1 MAQGEKIIMFSIE
14 FEIVLVIILSAVTCS
29 IPGAFLVMRKNY
41 YAADT
46 TNRSSMLGIAA
57 ALIFSSYLSSPL
69 VIIFGSITAVLAMIL
84 VKKIKDFTMFRAK
97 GLSIII
103 SSAFLCFGILIAANV
118 SFSSTSNFDLS
129 IIYLGET
136 AFTYFNRLIIFG
148 VDIGSYALYAISL
161 VLIINIIIITVFYK
175 EFKIDGVDKNY
186 AASIEMRESTID
198 YLLLI
203 MTSLSVSV
211 SFQTA
216 GIFMTSAFI
225 LGPAAT
231 ALFYTKRLSSL
242 AFVSVFISSVA
253 CLAGFGIAW
262 PNEVS
267 ISGTIVSF
275 LGVLFVVSV
284 IFSPEEGL
292 LKKYFDNLT
301 TQKRLEEYII
311 MDILNSEII
320 DCKEKNINEVISY
333 SLKWKLMRVSYI
345 MNKLKSENKIEIVQ
359 DKVQLTEEGKDILN
373 RFLAAQHCF
382 Y

>member
-1 MAQGEKIIMFSIE
+1 MFSIE
-14 FEIVLVIILSAVTCS
+14 FEIIIVIILSAITCS

-46 TNRSSMLGIAA
+46 TNRSAMLGIAV

-69 VIIFGSITAVLAMIL
+69 VIILGSLTAGLAMIL
-84 VKKIKDFTMFRAK
+84 IKKIKDFTSFRAK
-97 GLSIII
+97 GLSIIV
-103 SSAFLCFGILIAANV
+103 SSAFLCFGILIASNF
-118 SFSSTSNFDLS
+118 SFTNATNFDLS

-136 AFTYFNRLIIFG
+136 AFTYFNRLRVFG

-186 AASIEMRESTID
+186 AASIQMKESTID

-231 ALFYTKRLSSL
+231 ALFYTKRLSTL

-275 LGVLFVVSV
+275 LGVLFIASV
-284 IFSPEEGL
+284 LFSPEEGL
-292 LKKYFDNLT
+292 LKKHFDNLT

-311 MDILNSEII
+311 MDILNSESI
-320 DCKEKNINEVISY
+320 DCREKNVNEAISS
-333 SLKWKLMRVSYI
+333 SLKWKLMKVSYI
-345 MNKLKSENKIEIVQ
+345 MNKLKAENKIEIVQ
-359 DKVQLTEEGKDILN
+359 NKVQLTEEGKSVLN
-373 RFLAAQHCF
+373 KFLSAQHCF
-382 Y
+382 H

>member
-1 MAQGEKIIMFSIE
+1 MFSIE
-14 FEIVLVIILSAVTCS
+14 FEIVIVIILSAITCS

-46 TNRSSMLGIAA
+46 TNRSAMLGIAV

-69 VIIFGSITAVLAMIL
+69 VIILGSLTAGLAMIL
-84 VKKIKDFTMFRAK
+84 IKKLKDFTSFRAK

-103 SSAFLCFGILIAANV
+103 SSAFLCFGILIAANF
-118 SFSSTSNFDLS
+118 SFNNTINFDLS

-136 AFTYFNRLIIFG
+136 AFTYFNRLRVFG
-148 VDIGSYALYAISL
+148 VDIGSYALYAVSL
-161 VLIINIIIITVFYK
+161 VLIINIVIVMVFYK

-186 AASIEMRESTID
+186 ASSIEMKESTID

-231 ALFYTKRLSSL
+231 ALFYTKRLSTL
-242 AFVSVFISSVA
+242 EFISVFISSVA

-275 LGVLFVVSV
+275 IGILFIVSV
-284 IFSPEEGL
+284 LFSPEEGI
-292 LKKYFDNLT
+292 LKKHFDNLT

-320 DCKEKNINEVISY
+320 DCREKNINEEISS
-333 SLKWKLMRVSYI
+333 SLKWKLMKVSYI
-345 MNKLKSENKIEIVQ
+345 MNKLKAENKIETVQ
-359 DKVQLTEEGKDILN
+359 YKVQLTEEGKSILN
-373 RFLAAQHCF
+373 KFLSAQHCF
-382 Y
+382 H

>member
-1 MAQGEKIIMFSIE
+1 MFSIE
-14 FEIVLVIILSAVTCS
+14 FEIIIVIILSAITCS

-46 TNRSSMLGIAA
+46 TNRSAMLGIAV

-69 VIIFGSITAVLAMIL
+69 VIILGSLTAGLAMIL
-84 VKKIKDFTMFRAK
+84 IKKIKDFTSFRAK
-97 GLSIII
+97 GLSIIV
-103 SSAFLCFGILIAANV
+103 SSAFLCFGILIASNF
-118 SFSSTSNFDLS
+118 SFTNATNFDLS

-136 AFTYFNRLIIFG
+136 AFTYFNRLRVFG

-186 AASIEMRESTID
+186 AASIQMKESTID

-242 AFVSVFISSVA
+242 AFVSVFISSIA

-275 LGVLFVVSV
+275 IGILFIVSV
-284 IFSPEEGL
+284 LFSPEEGL
-292 LKKYFDNLT
+292 LKKHFDNLT

-320 DCKEKNINEVISY
+320 DCREKNVNEAISS
-333 SLKWKLMRVSYI
+333 SLKWKLMKVSYI
-345 MNKLKSENKIEIVQ
+345 MNKLKAENKIEIVQ
-359 DKVQLTEEGKDILN
+359 NKVQLTEEGKSILN
-373 RFLAAQHCF
+373 KFLSAQHCF
-382 Y
+382 H

>member
-1 MAQGEKIIMFSIE
+1 MFSIE
-14 FEIVLVIILSAVTCS
+14 FEIIIVIILSAITCS

-46 TNRSSMLGIAA
+46 TNRSAMLGIAV

-69 VIIFGSITAVLAMIL
+69 VIILGSLTAGLAMIL
-84 VKKIKDFTMFRAK
+84 IKKIKDFTSFRAK
-97 GLSIII
+97 GLSIIV
-103 SSAFLCFGILIAANV
+103 SSAFLCFGILIASNF
-118 SFSSTSNFDLS
+118 SFTNATNFDLS

-136 AFTYFNRLIIFG
+136 AFTYFNRLRVFG

-186 AASIEMRESTID
+186 AASIQMKESTID

-242 AFVSVFISSVA
+242 AFVSVFISSIA

-275 LGVLFVVSV
+275 IGILFIVSV
-284 IFSPEEGL
+284 LFSPEEGL
-292 LKKYFDNLT
+292 LKKHFDNLT

-320 DCKEKNINEVISY
+320 DCREKNVNEAISS
-333 SLKWKLMRVSYI
+333 SLKWKLMKVSYI
-345 MNKLKSENKIEIVQ
+345 MNKLKAENKIEIVQ
-359 DKVQLTEEGKDILN
+359 NKVQLTEEGKSILN
-373 RFLAAQHCF
+373 KFLSSQHCF
-382 Y
+382 H

>member
-1 MAQGEKIIMFSIE
+1 MFSIE
-14 FEIVLVIILSAVTCS
+14 FEIVIVIILSAITCS
-29 IPGAFLVMRKNY
+29 IPGAFLVMRRNY

-46 TNRSSMLGIAA
+46 TNRSAMLGIAV

-69 VIIFGSITAVLAMIL
+69 VIILGSITSGLAMIL
-84 VKKIKDFTMFRAK
+84 IKKIKEFTSFRAK

-103 SSAFLCFGILIAANV
+103 SSAFLCFGILIAANL
-118 SFSSTSNFDLS
+118 SFNNTTNFDLS

-136 AFTYFNRLIIFG
+136 AFTYFNRLRVFG
-148 VDIGSYALYAISL
+148 VDIGSYALYAVSFIL
-161 VLIINIIIITVFYK
+161 VINIILVTVFYK

-186 AASIEMRESTID
+186 AASIEMKESTID

-231 ALFYTKRLSSL
+231 ALFYTKRLSTL

-275 LGVLFVVSV
+275 LGVLFIVSV

-292 LKKYFDNLT
+292 VKKYFDNLT
-301 TQKRLEEYII
+301 AQKRLEEYII

-320 DCKEKNINEVISY
+320 DCREKHINEEISS
-333 SLKWKLMRVSYI
+333 SLKWKLMKVSYI
-345 MNKLKSENKIEIVQ
+345 MNKLKAENKIEIVQ
-359 DKVQLTEEGKDILN
+359 NKVQLTEEGKTILN
-373 RFLAAQHCF
+373 KFLSAQHCF
-382 Y
+382 HSQ

>member
-1 MAQGEKIIMFSIE
+1 MFSIE
-14 FEIVLVIILSAVTCS
+14 FEIVIVIILSAITCS
-29 IPGAFLVMRKNY
+29 IPGAFLVMRRNY

-46 TNRSSMLGIAA
+46 TNRSAMLGIAV

-69 VIIFGSITAVLAMIL
+69 VIILGSITSGLAMIL
-84 VKKIKDFTMFRAK
+84 IKKIKEFTSFRAK

-103 SSAFLCFGILIAANV
+103 SSAFLCFGILIAANL
-118 SFSSTSNFDLS
+118 SFNNTTNFDLS

-136 AFTYFNRLIIFG
+136 AFTYFNRLRVFG
-148 VDIGSYALYAISL
+148 VDIGSYALYAVSFVL
-161 VLIINIIIITVFYK
+161 VINIILVTVFYK

-186 AASIEMRESTID
+186 AASIEMKESTID

-231 ALFYTKRLSSL
+231 ALFYTKRLSTL

-275 LGVLFVVSV
+275 LGVLFIVSV

-292 LKKYFDNLT
+292 VKKYFDNLT
-301 TQKRLEEYII
+301 AQKRLEEYII

-320 DCKEKNINEVISY
+320 DCREKHINEEISS
-333 SLKWKLMRVSYI
+333 SLKWKLMKVSYI
-345 MNKLKSENKIEIVQ
+345 MNKLKAENKIEIVQ
-359 DKVQLTEEGKDILN
+359 NKVQLTEEGKTILN
-373 RFLAAQHCF
+373 KFLSAQHCF

>member
-1 MAQGEKIIMFSIE
+1 MFSIE
-14 FEIVLVIILSAVTCS
+14 FEIVIVIILSAITCS

-46 TNRSSMLGIAA
+46 TNRSAMLGIAV

-69 VIIFGSITAVLAMIL
+69 VIILGSFTAGLAMIL
-84 VKKIKDFTMFRAK
+84 IKKLKDFTSFRAK

-103 SSAFLCFGILIAANV
+103 SSAFLCFGILIASNF
-118 SFSSTSNFDLS
+118 SFNNATNFDLS

-136 AFTYFNRLIIFG
+136 AFTYFNRLRVFG

-161 VLIINIIIITVFYK
+161 VLIINIVIIMIFYK
-175 EFKIDGVDKNY
+175 EFKIDGVDKSY
-186 AASIEMRESTID
+186 AASIEMKESTID

-231 ALFYTKRLSSL
+231 ALFYTKRLSTL
-242 AFVSVFISSVA
+242 AFVSVFISSIA

-275 LGVLFVVSV
+275 IGILFIVSV
-284 IFSPEEGL
+284 LFSPEEGL
-292 LKKYFDNLT
+292 LKKHFDNLT

-311 MDILNSEII
+311 MDILNSEIV
-320 DCKEKNINEVISY
+320 DCREKHINEELSS
-333 SLKWKLMRVSYI
+333 SLKWKLMKVSYI
-345 MNKLKSENKIEIVQ
+345 MNKLKAENKIEIVQ
-359 DKVQLTEEGKDILN
+359 DKVQLTVEGKSILN
-373 RFLAAQHCF
+373 KFLSAQHCF
-382 Y
+382 H

>member
-1 MAQGEKIIMFSIE
+1 MFSIE
-14 FEIVLVIILSAVTCS
+14 FEIVIVIILSAITCS

-46 TNRSSMLGIAA
+46 TNRSAMLGIAV

-69 VIIFGSITAVLAMIL
+69 VIILGSLTAGLAMIL
-84 VKKIKDFTMFRAK
+84 IKKLKDFTSFRAK

-103 SSAFLCFGILIAANV
+103 SSAFLCFGILIAANF
-118 SFSSTSNFDLS
+118 SFNNTINFDLS

-136 AFTYFNRLIIFG
+136 AFTYFNRLRVFG
-148 VDIGSYALYAISL
+148 VDIGSYALYAVSL
-161 VLIINIIIITVFYK
+161 VLIINIVIVMVFYK

-186 AASIEMRESTID
+186 AASIEMKESTID
-198 YLLLI
+198 YILLI

-231 ALFYTKRLSSL
+231 ALFYTKRLSTL
-242 AFVSVFISSVA
+242 AFISVFISSVA

-275 LGVLFVVSV
+275 IGILFIVSV
-284 IFSPEEGL
+284 LFSPEEGI
-292 LKKYFDNLT
+292 LKKHFDNLT

-320 DCKEKNINEVISY
+320 DCREKNINEEIS
-333 SLKWKLMRVSYI
+333 STLKWKLMKVSYI
-345 MNKLKSENKIEIVQ
+345 MNKLKAENKIETVQ
-359 DKVQLTEEGKDILN
+359 DKVQLTEEGKSILN
-373 RFLAAQHCF
+373 KFLSAQHCF
-382 Y
+382 H

>member
-1 MAQGEKIIMFSIE
+1 MFSIE
-14 FEIVLVIILSAVTCS
+14 FEIIIVIILSAITCS

-46 TNRSSMLGIAA
+46 TNRSAMLGIAV

-69 VIIFGSITAVLAMIL
+69 VIILGSLTAGLAMIL
-84 VKKIKDFTMFRAK
+84 IKKIKDFTSFRAK
-97 GLSIII
+97 GLSIIV
-103 SSAFLCFGILIAANV
+103 SSAFLCFGILIASNF
-118 SFSSTSNFDLS
+118 SFTNATNFDLS

-136 AFTYFNRLIIFG
+136 AFTYFNRLRVFG

-186 AASIEMRESTID
+186 AASIQMKESTID

-242 AFVSVFISSVA
+242 AFVSVFISSIA

-275 LGVLFVVSV
+275 LGILFIASVL
-284 IFSPEEGL
+284 FSPEEGL

-320 DCKEKNINEVISY
+320 DCREKNVNEAISS
-333 SLKWKLMRVSYI
+333 SLKWKLMKVSYI
-345 MNKLKSENKIEIVQ
+345 MNKLKAENKIEIVQ
-359 DKVQLTEEGKDILN
+359 NKVQLTEEGKSILN
-373 RFLAAQHCF
+373 KFLSAQHCF
-382 Y
+382 H

>member
-1 MAQGEKIIMFSIE
+1 MFSIE
-14 FEIVLVIILSAVTCS
+14 FEIIIVIILSAITCS

-46 TNRSSMLGIAA
+46 TNRSAMLGIAV

-69 VIIFGSITAVLAMIL
+69 VIILGSLTAGLAMIL
-84 VKKIKDFTMFRAK
+84 IKKIKDFTSFRAK
-97 GLSIII
+97 GLSIIV
-103 SSAFLCFGILIAANV
+103 SSAFLCFGILIASNF
-118 SFSSTSNFDLS
+118 SFTNATNFDLS

-136 AFTYFNRLIIFG
+136 AFTYFNRLRVFG

-186 AASIEMRESTID
+186 AASIQMKESTID

-275 LGVLFVVSV
+275 LGILFIVSVLFL
-284 IFSPEEGL
+284 PEEGL
-292 LKKYFDNLT
+292 LKKHFDNLT

-320 DCKEKNINEVISY
+320 DCREKNVNEAISS
-333 SLKWKLMRVSYI
+333 SLKWKLMKVSYI
-345 MNKLKSENKIEIVQ
+345 MNKLKAENKIEIVQ
-359 DKVQLTEEGKDILN
+359 NKVQLTEEGKSVLN
-373 RFLAAQHCF
+373 KFLSAQHCF
-382 Y
+382 H

>member
-1 MAQGEKIIMFSIE
+1 MFSIE
-14 FEIVLVIILSAVTCS
+14 FEIVIVIILSAITCS

-46 TNRSSMLGIAA
+46 TNRSAMLGIAV

-69 VIIFGSITAVLAMIL
+69 EIILGSFTAGLGMIL
-84 VKKIKDFTMFRAK
+84 IKKLKDFTSFRAK

-103 SSAFLCFGILIAANV
+103 SSAFLCFGILIASNF
-118 SFSSTSNFDLS
+118 SFNNATNFDLS

-136 AFTYFNRLIIFG
+136 AFTYFNRLRVFG

-161 VLIINIIIITVFYK
+161 VLIINIVIIMIFYK
-175 EFKIDGVDKNY
+175 EFKIDGVDKSY
-186 AASIEMRESTID
+186 AASIEMKESTID

-231 ALFYTKRLSSL
+231 ALFYTKRLSTL
-242 AFVSVFISSVA
+242 AFVSVFISSIA

-275 LGVLFVVSV
+275 IGILFIVSV
-284 IFSPEEGL
+284 LFSPEEGL
-292 LKKYFDNLT
+292 LKKHFDNLT

-320 DCKEKNINEVISY
+320 DCREKHINEELSS
-333 SLKWKLMRVSYI
+333 SLKWKLMKVSYI
-345 MNKLKSENKIEIVQ
+345 MNKLKAENKIEIVQ
-359 DKVQLTEEGKDILN
+359 DKVQLTEEGKSILN
-373 RFLAAQHCF
+373 KFLSAQHCF
-382 Y
+382 H

>member
-1 MAQGEKIIMFSIE
+1 MFSIE
-14 FEIVLVIILSAVTCS
+14 FEIIIVIILSAITCS

-46 TNRSSMLGIAA
+46 TNRSAMLGIAV

-69 VIIFGSITAVLAMIL
+69 VIILGSLTAGLAMIL
-84 VKKIKDFTMFRAK
+84 IKKIKDFTSFRAK
-97 GLSIII
+97 GLSIIV
-103 SSAFLCFGILIAANV
+103 SSAFLCFGILIV
-118 SFSSTSNFDLS
+118 SNFSFTNATNFDLS

-136 AFTYFNRLIIFG
+136 AFTYFNRLRVFG

-186 AASIEMRESTID
+186 AASIQMKESTID

-275 LGVLFVVSV
+275 LGILFIASVL
-284 IFSPEEGL
+284 FSPEEGL
-292 LKKYFDNLT
+292 LKKHFDNLT

-320 DCKEKNINEVISY
+320 DCREKNVNEAISS
-333 SLKWKLMRVSYI
+333 SLKWKLMKVSYI
-345 MNKLKSENKIEIVQ
+345 MNKLKAENKIEIVQ
-359 DKVQLTEEGKDILN
+359 NKVQLTEEGKSILN
-373 RFLAAQHCF
+373 KFLSAQHCF
-382 Y
+382 H

>member
-1 MAQGEKIIMFSIE
+1 MFSIE
-14 FEIVLVIILSAVTCS
+14 FEIVIVIILSAITCS

-46 TNRSSMLGIAA
+46 ANRSAMLGIAA

-69 VIIFGSITAVLAMIL
+69 VIILGSITAGLAVFLI
-84 VKKIKDFTMFRAK
+84 KKIKDFTSFKAK

-103 SSAFLCFGILIAANV
+103 SSAFLCFGILIAANF
-118 SFSSTSNFDLS
+118 SFNSAANFDLS

-136 AFTYFNRLIIFG
+136 AFTYFNRLRVFG
-148 VDIGSYALYAISL
+148 TDIGSYAFYAVSL
-161 VLIINIIIITVFYK
+161 VLIINIIIIIVFYK

-186 AASIEMRESTID
+186 AASIEMKESTID

-231 ALFYTKRLSSL
+231 ALFYTKRLSIL
-242 AFVSVFISSVA
+242 AFVSVFISSAA
-253 CLAGFGIAW
+253 CLAGFGTAW

-275 LGVLFVVSV
+275 LGVLFIVSV
-284 IFSPEEGL
+284 IFSPEDGI

-320 DCKEKNINEVISY
+320 DCIEKNINEEIAF
-333 SLKWKLMRVSYI
+333 SLKWKLIKVSYI
-345 MNKLKSENKIEIVQ
+345 MNKLKAENKIETVN
-359 DKVQLTEEGKDILN
+359 DKVQLTEEGKLILN
-373 RFLAAQHCF
+373 KFLEAQHCF
-382 Y
+382 H

>member
-1 MAQGEKIIMFSIE
+1 MFSIE
-14 FEIVLVIILSAVTCS
+14 FEIIIVIILSAITCS

-46 TNRSSMLGIAA
+46 TNRSAMLGIAV

-69 VIIFGSITAVLAMIL
+69 VIILGSLTAGLAMIL
-84 VKKIKDFTMFRAK
+84 IKKIKDFTSFRAK
-97 GLSIII
+97 GLSIIV
-103 SSAFLCFGILIAANV
+103 SSAFLCFGILIASNF
-118 SFSSTSNFDLS
+118 SFTNATNFDLS

-136 AFTYFNRLIIFG
+136 AFTYFNRLRVFG

-186 AASIEMRESTID
+186 AASIQMKESTID

-275 LGVLFVVSV
+275 LGVLFIASV
-284 IFSPEEGL
+284 LFSPEEGL
-292 LKKYFDNLT
+292 LKKHFDNLT

-311 MDILNSEII
+311 MDILNSESI
-320 DCKEKNINEVISY
+320 DCREKNVNEAISS
-333 SLKWKLMRVSYI
+333 SLKWKLMKVSYI
-345 MNKLKSENKIEIVQ
+345 MNKLKAENKIEIVQ
-359 DKVQLTEEGKDILN
+359 NKVQLTEEGKSVLN
-373 RFLAAQHCF
+373 KFLSAQHCF
-382 Y
+382 H

>member
-1 MAQGEKIIMFSIE
+1 MFSIE
-14 FEIVLVIILSAVTCS
+14 FEIVIVIILSAITCS

-46 TNRSSMLGIAA
+46 TNRSAMLGIAV

-69 VIIFGSITAVLAMIL
+69 VIILGSFTAGLAMIL
-84 VKKIKDFTMFRAK
+84 IKKLKDFTSFRAK

-103 SSAFLCFGILIAANV
+103 SSAFLCFGILIASNF
-118 SFSSTSNFDLS
+118 SFNNATNFDLS

-136 AFTYFNRLIIFG
+136 AFTYFNRLRVFG

-161 VLIINIIIITVFYK
+161 VLIINIVIIMIFYK
-175 EFKIDGVDKNY
+175 EFKIDGVDKSY
-186 AASIEMRESTID
+186 AASIEMKESTID

-231 ALFYTKRLSSL
+231 ALFYTKRLSTL
-242 AFVSVFISSVA
+242 AFVSVFISSIA

-275 LGVLFVVSV
+275 IGILFIVSV
-284 IFSPEEGL
+284 LFSPEEGL
-292 LKKYFDNLT
+292 LKKHFDNLT

-320 DCKEKNINEVISY
+320 DCREKHINEELSS
-333 SLKWKLMRVSYI
+333 SLKWKLMKVSYI
-345 MNKLKSENKIEIVQ
+345 MNKLKAENKIEIVQ
-359 DKVQLTEEGKDILN
+359 DKVQLTEEGKLILN
-373 RFLAAQHCF
+373 KFLSAQHCF
-382 Y
+382 H

>member
-1 MAQGEKIIMFSIE
+1 MFSIE
-14 FEIVLVIILSAVTCS
+14 FEIIIVIILSAITCS

-46 TNRSSMLGIAA
+46 TNRSAMLGIAV

-69 VIIFGSITAVLAMIL
+69 VIILGSLTAGLAMIL
-84 VKKIKDFTMFRAK
+84 IKEIKDFTSFRAK
-97 GLSIII
+97 GLSIIV
-103 SSAFLCFGILIAANV
+103 SSAFLCFGILIASNF
-118 SFSSTSNFDLS
+118 SFTNATNFDLS

-136 AFTYFNRLIIFG
+136 AFTYFNRLRVFG

-186 AASIEMRESTID
+186 AASIQMKESTID

-231 ALFYTKRLSSL
+231 ALFYTKRLSTL
-242 AFVSVFISSVA
+242 AFVSVFISSIA

-275 LGVLFVVSV
+275 LGILFIASVL
-284 IFSPEEGL
+284 FSPEEGL
-292 LKKYFDNLT
+292 LKKHFDNLT

-320 DCKEKNINEVISY
+320 DCREKNVNEAISS
-333 SLKWKLMRVSYI
+333 SLKWKLMKVSYI
-345 MNKLKSENKIEIVQ
+345 MNKLKAENKIEIVQ
-359 DKVQLTEEGKDILN
+359 NKVQLTEEGKSILN
-373 RFLAAQHCF
+373 KFLSAQHCF
-382 Y
+382 H

>member
-1 MAQGEKIIMFSIE
+1 MFSIE
-14 FEIVLVIILSAVTCS
+14 FEIIIVIILSAITCS

-46 TNRSSMLGIAA
+46 TNRSAMLGIAV

-69 VIIFGSITAVLAMIL
+69 VIILGSLTAGLAMIL
-84 VKKIKDFTMFRAK
+84 IKKIKDFTSFRAK
-97 GLSIII
+97 GLSIIV
-103 SSAFLCFGILIAANV
+103 SSAFLCFGILIASNF
-118 SFSSTSNFDLS
+118 SFTNATNFDLS

-136 AFTYFNRLIIFG
+136 AFTYFNRLRVFG

-186 AASIEMRESTID
+186 AASIQMKEITID

-231 ALFYTKRLSSL
+231 ALFYTKRLSTL
-242 AFVSVFISSVA
+242 AFVSVFISSIA

-275 LGVLFVVSV
+275 LGILFIASVL
-284 IFSPEEGL
+284 FSPEEGL
-292 LKKYFDNLT
+292 LKKHFDNLT

-320 DCKEKNINEVISY
+320 DCREKNVNEAISS
-333 SLKWKLMRVSYI
+333 SLKWKLMKVSYI
-345 MNKLKSENKIEIVQ
+345 MNKLKAENKIEIVQ
-359 DKVQLTEEGKDILN
+359 NKVQLTEEGKSILN
-373 RFLAAQHCF
+373 KFLSAQHCF
-382 Y
+382 H

>member
-1 MAQGEKIIMFSIE
+1 MFSIE
-14 FEIVLVIILSAVTCS
+14 FEIVIVIILSAITCS

-46 TNRSSMLGIAA
+46 TNRSAMLGIAV

-69 VIIFGSITAVLAMIL
+69 VIILGSITAGLAMIL
-84 VKKIKDFTMFRAK
+84 IKKLKDFTSFRAK

-118 SFSSTSNFDLS
+118 SFNNTANFDLS

-136 AFTYFNRLIIFG
+136 AFTYFNRLRVFG
-148 VDIGSYALYAISL
+148 VDIGSYALYAVSL
-161 VLIINIIIITVFYK
+161 VLIINIIIIMVFYK

-231 ALFYTKRLSSL
+231 ALFYTKRLSTL
-242 AFVSVFISSVA
+242 AVVSVFIASVS

-275 LGVLFVVSV
+275 LGILFIVSV
-284 IFSPEEGL
+284 IFSPEEGI
-292 LKKYFDNLT
+292 LKKHFDNLT
-301 TQKRLEEYII
+301 AQKRLEEYII
-311 MDILNSEII
+311 MDILNSDII
-320 DCKEKNINEVISY
+320 DCREKNVNEEISS
-333 SLKWKLMRVSYI
+333 SLKWKLMKVSYI
-345 MNKLKSENKIEIVQ
+345 MNKLKAENKIETVQ
-359 DKVQLTEEGKDILN
+359 DKVQLTEEGKVILN
-373 RFLAAQHCF
+373 KFLSTQHCF
-382 Y
+382 H

>member
-1 MAQGEKIIMFSIE
+1 MFSIE
-14 FEIVLVIILSAVTCS
+14 FEIVIVIILSAITCS

-46 TNRSSMLGIAA
+46 TNRSAMLGIAV

-69 VIIFGSITAVLAMIL
+69 VIILGSFTAGLAMIL
-84 VKKIKDFTMFRAK
+84 IKKLKDFTSFRAK

-103 SSAFLCFGILIAANV
+103 SSAFLCFGILIASNF
-118 SFSSTSNFDLS
+118 SFNNATNFDLS

-136 AFTYFNRLIIFG
+136 AFTYFNRLRVFG

-161 VLIINIIIITVFYK
+161 VLIINIVIIMIFYK
-175 EFKIDGVDKNY
+175 EFKIDGVDKSY
-186 AASIEMRESTID
+186 AASIEMKESTID

-231 ALFYTKRLSSL
+231 ALFYTKRLSTL
-242 AFVSVFISSVA
+242 AFVSVFISSIA

-275 LGVLFVVSV
+275 IGILFIVSV
-284 IFSPEEGL
+284 LFSPEEGL
-292 LKKYFDNLT
+292 LKKHFDNLT

-320 DCKEKNINEVISY
+320 DCREKHINEELSS
-333 SLKWKLMRVSYI
+333 SLKWKLMKVSYI
-345 MNKLKSENKIEIVQ
+345 MNKLKAENKIEIVQ
-359 DKVQLTEEGKDILN
+359 DKVQLTEEGKTILN
-373 RFLAAQHCF
+373 KFLSAQHCF
-382 Y
+382 H

>member
-1 MAQGEKIIMFSIE
+1 MFSIE
-14 FEIVLVIILSAVTCS
+14 FEIIIVIILSAITCS

-46 TNRSSMLGIAA
+46 TNRSAMLGIAV

-69 VIIFGSITAVLAMIL
+69 VIILGSLTAGLAMIL
-84 VKKIKDFTMFRAK
+84 IKKIKDFTSFRAK
-97 GLSIII
+97 GLSIIV
-103 SSAFLCFGILIAANV
+103 SSAFLCFGILIASNF
-118 SFSSTSNFDLS
+118 SFTNATNFDLS

-136 AFTYFNRLIIFG
+136 AFTYFNRLRVFG

-186 AASIEMRESTID
+186 AASIQMKESTID

-231 ALFYTKRLSSL
+231 ALFYTKRLSTL
-242 AFVSVFISSVA
+242 AFVSVFISSIA

-275 LGVLFVVSV
+275 LGILFIASVL
-284 IFSPEEGL
+284 FSPEEGL
-292 LKKYFDNLT
+292 LKKHFDNLT

-320 DCKEKNINEVISY
+320 DCREKNVNEAISS
-333 SLKWKLMRVSYI
+333 SLKWKLMKVSYI
-345 MNKLKSENKIEIVQ
+345 MNKLKAENKIEIVQ
-359 DKVQLTEEGKDILN
+359 NKVQLTEEGKSILN
-373 RFLAAQHCF
+373 KFLSAHHCF
-382 Y
+382 H

>member
-1 MAQGEKIIMFSIE
+1 MFSIE
-14 FEIVLVIILSAVTCS
+14 FEIVIVIILSAITCS

-46 TNRSSMLGIAA
+46 TNRSAMLGIAV
-57 ALIFSSYLSSPL
+57 ALIFSSYLSSPF
-69 VIIFGSITAVLAMIL
+69 VIILGSFTAGLAMIL
-84 VKKIKDFTMFRAK
+84 IKKLKDFTSFRAK

-103 SSAFLCFGILIAANV
+103 SSAFLCFGILIASNF
-118 SFSSTSNFDLS
+118 SFNNATNFDLS

-136 AFTYFNRLIIFG
+136 AFTYFNRLRVFG

-161 VLIINIIIITVFYK
+161 VLIINIVIIMIFYK
-175 EFKIDGVDKNY
+175 EFKIDGVDKSY
-186 AASIEMRESTID
+186 AASIEMKESTID

-231 ALFYTKRLSSL
+231 ALFYTKRLSTL
-242 AFVSVFISSVA
+242 AFVSVFISSIA

-275 LGVLFVVSV
+275 IGILFIVSV
-284 IFSPEEGL
+284 LFSPEEGL
-292 LKKYFDNLT
+292 LKKHFDNLT

-320 DCKEKNINEVISY
+320 DCREKHINEELSF
-333 SLKWKLMRVSYI
+333 SLKWKLMKVSYI
-345 MNKLKSENKIEIVQ
+345 MNKLKAENKIEIVQ
-359 DKVQLTEEGKDILN
+359 DKVQLTEEGKSILN
-373 RFLAAQHCF
+373 KFLSAQHCF
-382 Y
+382 H

>member
-1 MAQGEKIIMFSIE
+1 MFSIE
-14 FEIVLVIILSAVTCS
+14 FEIVIVIILSAITCS

-46 TNRSSMLGIAA
+46 TNRSAMLGIAV

-69 VIIFGSITAVLAMIL
+69 VIILGSLTAGLAMIL
-84 VKKIKDFTMFRAK
+84 IKKLKDFTSFRAK

-103 SSAFLCFGILIAANV
+103 SSAFLCFGILIAANF
-118 SFSSTSNFDLS
+118 SFNNTINFDLS

-136 AFTYFNRLIIFG
+136 AFTYFNRLRVFG
-148 VDIGSYALYAISL
+148 VDIGSYALYAVSL
-161 VLIINIIIITVFYK
+161 VLIINIVIVMVFYK

-186 AASIEMRESTID
+186 AASIEMKESTID

-231 ALFYTKRLSSL
+231 ALFYTKRLSTL
-242 AFVSVFISSVA
+242 AFISVFISSVA

-275 LGVLFVVSV
+275 IGILFIVSV
-284 IFSPEEGL
+284 LFSPEEGI
-292 LKKYFDNLT
+292 LKKHFDNLT

-320 DCKEKNINEVISY
+320 DCREKNINEEISS
-333 SLKWKLMRVSYI
+333 SLKWKLMKVSYI
-345 MNKLKSENKIEIVQ
+345 MNKLKAENKIETVQ
-359 DKVQLTEEGKDILN
+359 DKIQLTEEGKSILN
-373 RFLAAQHCF
+373 KFLSAQHCF
-382 Y
+382 H

>member
-1 MAQGEKIIMFSIE
+1 MFSIE
-14 FEIVLVIILSAVTCS
+14 FEIVIVIILSAITCS

-46 TNRSSMLGIAA
+46 TNRSAMLGIAV

-69 VIIFGSITAVLAMIL
+69 VIILGSLTAGLAMIL
-84 VKKIKDFTMFRAK
+84 IKKLKDFTSFRAK

-103 SSAFLCFGILIAANV
+103 SSAFLCFGILIAANF
-118 SFSSTSNFDLS
+118 SFNNTINFDLS

-136 AFTYFNRLIIFG
+136 AFTYFNRLRVFG
-148 VDIGSYALYAISL
+148 VDIGSYALYAVSL
-161 VLIINIIIITVFYK
+161 VLIINIVIVMVFYK

-186 AASIEMRESTID
+186 AASIEMKESTID

-231 ALFYTKRLSSL
+231 ALFYTKRLSTL
-242 AFVSVFISSVA
+242 AFISVFISSVA

-275 LGVLFVVSV
+275 IGILFIVSV
-284 IFSPEEGL
+284 LFSPEEGI
-292 LKKYFDNLT
+292 LKKHFDNLT

-320 DCKEKNINEVISY
+320 DCREKNINEEISS
-333 SLKWKLMRVSYI
+333 SLKWKLMKVSYI
-345 MNKLKSENKIEIVQ
+345 MNKLKAENKIETVQ
-359 DKVQLTEEGKDILN
+359 DKVQLTEEGKSILN
-373 RFLAAQHCF
+373 KFLSAQHCF
-382 Y
+382 H

>member
-1 MAQGEKIIMFSIE
+1 MFSIE
-14 FEIVLVIILSAVTCS
+14 FEIIIVIILSAITCS

-46 TNRSSMLGIAA
+46 TNRSAMLGIAV

-69 VIIFGSITAVLAMIL
+69 VIILGSLTAGLAMIL
-84 VKKIKDFTMFRAK
+84 IKKIKDFTSFRAK
-97 GLSIII
+97 GLSIIV
-103 SSAFLCFGILIAANV
+103 SSAFLCFGILIASNF
-118 SFSSTSNFDLS
+118 SFTNATNFDLS

-136 AFTYFNRLIIFG
+136 AFTYFNRLRVFG

-186 AASIEMRESTID
+186 AASIQMKESTID

-242 AFVSVFISSVA
+242 AFVSVFISSIA

-275 LGVLFVVSV
+275 LGVLFIASV
-284 IFSPEEGL
+284 LFSPEEGL
-292 LKKYFDNLT
+292 LKKHFDNLT

-320 DCKEKNINEVISY
+320 DCREKNVNEAISS
-333 SLKWKLMRVSYI
+333 SLKWKLMKVSYI
-345 MNKLKSENKIEIVQ
+345 MNKLKAENKIEIVQ
-359 DKVQLTEEGKDILN
+359 NKVQLTEEGKSILN
-373 RFLAAQHCF
+373 KFLSAQHCF
-382 Y
+382 H

>member
-1 MAQGEKIIMFSIE
+1 MFSIE
-14 FEIVLVIILSAVTCS
+14 FEIVIVIILSAITCS
-29 IPGAFLVMRKNY
+29 IPGAFLVMRRNY

-46 TNRSSMLGIAA
+46 TNRSAMLGIAV

-69 VIIFGSITAVLAMIL
+69 VIILGSITSGLAMIL
-84 VKKIKDFTMFRAK
+84 IKKIKEFTSFRAK

-103 SSAFLCFGILIAANV
+103 SSAFLCFGILVAANL
-118 SFSSTSNFDLS
+118 SFNNTTNFDLS

-136 AFTYFNRLIIFG
+136 AFTYFNRLRVFG
-148 VDIGSYALYAISL
+148 VDIGSYALYAVSFVL
-161 VLIINIIIITVFYK
+161 VINIILVTVFYK

-186 AASIEMRESTID
+186 AASIEMKESTID

-231 ALFYTKRLSSL
+231 ALFYTKRLSTL

-275 LGVLFVVSV
+275 LGVLFIVSV

-292 LKKYFDNLT
+292 VKKYFDNLT
-301 TQKRLEEYII
+301 AQKRLEEYII

-320 DCKEKNINEVISY
+320 DCREKHINEEISS
-333 SLKWKLMRVSYI
+333 SLKWKLMKVSYI
-345 MNKLKSENKIEIVQ
+345 MNKLKAENKIEIVQ
-359 DKVQLTEEGKDILN
+359 NKVQLTEEGKTILN
-373 RFLAAQHCF
+373 KFLSAQHCF

>member
-1 MAQGEKIIMFSIE
+1 MFSIE
-14 FEIVLVIILSAVTCS
+14 FEIVIVIILSAITCS

-46 TNRSSMLGIAA
+46 TNRSAMLGIAV

-69 VIIFGSITAVLAMIL
+69 VIILGSITAGLAMIL
-84 VKKIKDFTMFRAK
+84 IKKLKDFTSFRAK

-118 SFSSTSNFDLS
+118 SFNNTANFDLS

-136 AFTYFNRLIIFG
+136 AFTYFNRLRVFG
-148 VDIGSYALYAISL
+148 VDIGSYALYAVSL
-161 VLIINIIIITVFYK
+161 VLIINIIIIMVFYK

-231 ALFYTKRLSSL
+231 ALFYTKRLSTL
-242 AFVSVFISSVA
+242 AVVSVFIASVS

-275 LGVLFVVSV
+275 LGILFIVSV
-284 IFSPEEGL
+284 IFSPEEGI
-292 LKKYFDNLT
+292 LKKHFDNLT
-301 TQKRLEEYII
+301 AQKRLEEYII
-311 MDILNSEII
+311 MDILNSDII
-320 DCKEKNINEVISY
+320 DCREKNINEEISS
-333 SLKWKLMRVSYI
+333 SLKWKLMKVSYI
-345 MNKLKSENKIEIVQ
+345 MNKLKAENKIETVQ
-359 DKVQLTEEGKDILN
+359 DKVQLTEEGKVILN
-373 RFLAAQHCF
+373 KFLSTQHCF
-382 Y
+382 H

>member
-1 MAQGEKIIMFSIE
+1 MFSIE
-14 FEIVLVIILSAVTCS
+14 FEIVIVIILSAITCS
-29 IPGAFLVMRKNY
+29 IPGAFLVMRRNY

-46 TNRSSMLGIAA
+46 TNRSAMLGIAV

-69 VIIFGSITAVLAMIL
+69 VIILGSITSGLAMIL
-84 VKKIKDFTMFRAK
+84 IKKIKEFTSFRAK

-103 SSAFLCFGILIAANV
+103 SSAFLCFGILIAANL
-118 SFSSTSNFDLS
+118 SFNNITNFDLS

-136 AFTYFNRLIIFG
+136 AFTYFNRLRVFG
-148 VDIGSYALYAISL
+148 VDIGSYALYAVSFVL
-161 VLIINIIIITVFYK
+161 VINIILVTVFYK

-186 AASIEMRESTID
+186 AASIEMKESTID

-231 ALFYTKRLSSL
+231 ALFYTKRLSTL

-275 LGVLFVVSV
+275 LGVLFIVSV

-292 LKKYFDNLT
+292 VKKYFDNLT
-301 TQKRLEEYII
+301 AQKRLEEYII

-320 DCKEKNINEVISY
+320 DCREKHINEEISS
-333 SLKWKLMRVSYI
+333 SLKWKLMKVSYI
-345 MNKLKSENKIEIVQ
+345 MNKLKAENKIEIVQ
-359 DKVQLTEEGKDILN
+359 NKVQLTEEGKTILN
-373 RFLAAQHCF
+373 KFLSAQHCF

>member
-1 MAQGEKIIMFSIE
+1 MFSIE
-14 FEIVLVIILSAVTCS
+14 FEIIIVIILSAITCS

-46 TNRSSMLGIAA
+46 TNRSAMLGIAV

-69 VIIFGSITAVLAMIL
+69 VIILGSLTAGLAMIL
-84 VKKIKDFTMFRAK
+84 IKKIKDFTSFRAK
-97 GLSIII
+97 GLSIIV
-103 SSAFLCFGILIAANV
+103 SSAFLCFGILIASNF
-118 SFSSTSNFDLS
+118 SFTNATNFDLS

-136 AFTYFNRLIIFG
+136 AFTYFNRLRVFG

-175 EFKIDGVDKNY
+175 EFKIDGVDKSY
-186 AASIEMRESTID
+186 AASIQMKESTID

-225 LGPAAT
+225 LGPAST

-242 AFVSVFISSVA
+242 AFVSVFISSIA

-275 LGVLFVVSV
+275 LGILFIASVL
-284 IFSPEEGL
+284 FSPEEGL
-292 LKKYFDNLT
+292 LKKHFDNLT

-320 DCKEKNINEVISY
+320 DCREKNVNEAISS
-333 SLKWKLMRVSYI
+333 SLKWKLMKVSYI
-345 MNKLKSENKIEIVQ
+345 MNKLKAENKIEIVQ
-359 DKVQLTEEGKDILN
+359 NKVQLTEEGKSILN
-373 RFLAAQHCF
+373 KFLSAQHCF
-382 Y
+382 H

>member
-1 MAQGEKIIMFSIE
+1 MFSIE
-14 FEIVLVIILSAVTCS
+14 FEIIIVIILSAITCS

-46 TNRSSMLGIAA
+46 TNRSAMLGIAV

-69 VIIFGSITAVLAMIL
+69 VIILCSITAGLAMIL
-84 VKKIKDFTMFRAK
+84 IKKIKDFTSFRAK
-97 GLSIII
+97 GLSIIV
-103 SSAFLCFGILIAANV
+103 SSAFLCFGILIASNF
-118 SFSSTSNFDLS
+118 SFTNATNFDLS

-136 AFTYFNRLIIFG
+136 AFTYFNRLRVFG

-186 AASIEMRESTID
+186 AASIQMKESTID

-242 AFVSVFISSVA
+242 AFVSVFISSIA

-275 LGVLFVVSV
+275 LGILFIASVL
-284 IFSPEEGL
+284 FSPEEGL
-292 LKKYFDNLT
+292 LKKHFDNLT

-320 DCKEKNINEVISY
+320 DCREKNVNEAISS
-333 SLKWKLMRVSYI
+333 SLKWKLMKVSYI
-345 MNKLKSENKIEIVQ
+345 MNKLKAENKIEIVQ
-359 DKVQLTEEGKDILN
+359 NKVQLTEEGKSILN
-373 RFLAAQHCF
+373 KFLSAQHCF
-382 Y
+382 H

>member
-1 MAQGEKIIMFSIE
+1 MFSIE
-14 FEIVLVIILSAVTCS
+14 FEIVIVIILSAITCS

-46 TNRSSMLGIAA
+46 TNRSAMLGIAV

-69 VIIFGSITAVLAMIL
+69 VIILGSLTAGLAMIL
-84 VKKIKDFTMFRAK
+84 IKKLKDFTSFRAK

-103 SSAFLCFGILIAANV
+103 SSAFLCFGILIAANF
-118 SFSSTSNFDLS
+118 SFNNTINFDLS

-136 AFTYFNRLIIFG
+136 AFTYFNRLRVFG
-148 VDIGSYALYAISL
+148 VDIGSYALYAVSL
-161 VLIINIIIITVFYK
+161 VLIINIVIVMVFYK

-186 AASIEMRESTID
+186 AASIEMKESTID
-198 YLLLI
+198 YILLI

-231 ALFYTKRLSSL
+231 ALFYTKRLSTL
-242 AFVSVFISSVA
+242 AFISVFISSVA

-275 LGVLFVVSV
+275 IGILFIVSV
-284 IFSPEEGL
+284 LFSPEEGI
-292 LKKYFDNLT
+292 LKKHFDNLT

-320 DCKEKNINEVISY
+320 DCREKNINEEISS
-333 SLKWKLMRVSYI
+333 SLKWKLMKVSYI
-345 MNKLKSENKIEIVQ
+345 MNKLKAENKIETVQ
-359 DKVQLTEEGKDILN
+359 DKVQLTEEGKSILN
-373 RFLAAQHCF
+373 KFLSAQHCF
-382 Y
+382 H

>member
-1 MAQGEKIIMFSIE
+1 MFSIE
-14 FEIVLVIILSAVTCS
+14 FEIIIVIILSAITCS

-46 TNRSSMLGIAA
+46 TNRSAMLGIAV

-69 VIIFGSITAVLAMIL
+69 VIILGSLTAGLAMIL
-84 VKKIKDFTMFRAK
+84 IKKIKDFTSFRAK
-97 GLSIII
+97 GLSIIV
-103 SSAFLCFGILIAANV
+103 SSAFLCFGILIASNL
-118 SFSSTSNFDLS
+118 SFTNATNFDLS

-136 AFTYFNRLIIFG
+136 AFTYFNRLRVFG

-186 AASIEMRESTID
+186 AASIQMKESTID

-242 AFVSVFISSVA
+242 AFVSVFISSIA

-275 LGVLFVVSV
+275 LGILFIASVL
-284 IFSPEEGL
+284 FSPEEGL
-292 LKKYFDNLT
+292 LKKHFDNLT

-320 DCKEKNINEVISY
+320 DCREKNVNEAISS
-333 SLKWKLMRVSYI
+333 SLKWKLMKVSYI
-345 MNKLKSENKIEIVQ
+345 MNKLKAENKIEIVQ
-359 DKVQLTEEGKDILN
+359 NKVQLTEEGKSILN
-373 RFLAAQHCF
+373 KFLSAQHCF
-382 Y
+382 H

>member
-1 MAQGEKIIMFSIE
+1 MFSIE
-14 FEIVLVIILSAVTCS
+14 FEIIIVIILSAITCS

-46 TNRSSMLGIAA
+46 TNRSAMLGIAV

-69 VIIFGSITAVLAMIL
+69 VIILGSLTAGLAMIL
-84 VKKIKDFTMFRAK
+84 IKKIKDFTSFRAK
-97 GLSIII
+97 GLSIIV
-103 SSAFLCFGILIAANV
+103 SSAFLCFGILIASNF
-118 SFSSTSNFDLS
+118 SFTNATNFDLS

-136 AFTYFNRLIIFG
+136 AFTYFNRLRVFG

-186 AASIEMRESTID
+186 AASIQMKESTID

-231 ALFYTKRLSSL
+231 ALFYTKRLSTL

-275 LGVLFVVSV
+275 LGILFIVSV
-284 IFSPEEGL
+284 LFSPEEGL
-292 LKKYFDNLT
+292 LKKHFDNLT

-320 DCKEKNINEVISY
+320 DCREKNVNEAISS
-333 SLKWKLMRVSYI
+333 SLKWKLMKVSYI
-345 MNKLKSENKIEIVQ
+345 MNKLKAENKIEIVQ
-359 DKVQLTEEGKDILN
+359 NKVQLTEEGKSILN
-373 RFLAAQHCF
+373 KFLSAQHCF
-382 Y
+382 H

>member
-1 MAQGEKIIMFSIE
+1 MFSIE
-14 FEIVLVIILSAVTCS
+14 FEIVIVIILSAITCS

-46 TNRSSMLGIAA
+46 TNRSAMLGIAV

-69 VIIFGSITAVLAMIL
+69 VIILGSFTAGLAMIL
-84 VKKIKDFTMFRAK
+84 IKKLKDFTSFRAK

-103 SSAFLCFGILIAANV
+103 SSAFLCFGILIASNF
-118 SFSSTSNFDLS
+118 SFNNATNFDLS

-136 AFTYFNRLIIFG
+136 AFTYFNRLRFFG

-161 VLIINIIIITVFYK
+161 VLIINIVIIIIFYK
-175 EFKIDGVDKNY
+175 EFKIDGVDKSY
-186 AASIEMRESTID
+186 AASIEMKESTID

-231 ALFYTKRLSSL
+231 ALFYTKRLSTL
-242 AFVSVFISSVA
+242 AFVSVFISSIA

-275 LGVLFVVSV
+275 IGILFIVSV
-284 IFSPEEGL
+284 LFSPEEGL
-292 LKKYFDNLT
+292 LKKHFDNLT

-320 DCKEKNINEVISY
+320 DCREKHINEELSS
-333 SLKWKLMRVSYI
+333 SLKWKLMKVSYI
-345 MNKLKSENKIEIVQ
+345 MNKLKAENKIEIVQ
-359 DKVQLTEEGKDILN
+359 DKVQLTEEGKSILN
-373 RFLAAQHCF
+373 KFLSAQHCF
-382 Y
+382 H